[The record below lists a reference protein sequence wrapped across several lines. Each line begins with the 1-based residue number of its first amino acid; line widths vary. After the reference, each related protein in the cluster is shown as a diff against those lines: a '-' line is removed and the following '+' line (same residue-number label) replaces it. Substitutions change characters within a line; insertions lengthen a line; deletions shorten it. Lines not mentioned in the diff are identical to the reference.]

1 MPLHWLLQSTLEK
14 YIPSSTSLKA
24 HYNLPPNIWKVSVLD
39 SSFRVSNWLLSWP
52 NRLLKKNRGLRK
64 NNKFF
69 HYKRMFQYQNIR
81 CALNQAGNLRLIFL
95 GYYPS
100 RFQYSWSSN
109 SVNSPTVFRIAY
121 FIPDAS
127 LVVVYL
133 CCITWPACKSLTK
146 NMFNVLNT
154 FDDRSVP
161 YCVAAKIKEK
171 TQ

>member
-69 HYKRMFQYQNIR
+69 HYKRMFQYQHLMISLMVLVYAITLSR
-81 CALNQAGNLRLIFL
+81 GAYILVLIFCVEFREL
-95 GYYPS
+95 YHLTHDL
-100 RFQYSWSSN
+100 FQAEKKINVVTSWEN
-109 SVNSPTVFRIAY
+109 AQNDIY
-121 FIPDAS
+121 F
-127 LVVVYL
+127 
-133 CCITWPACKSLTK
+133 
-146 NMFNVLNT
+146 
-154 FDDRSVP
+154 
-161 YCVAAKIKEK
+161 
-171 TQ
+171 TQNGWSCHFEWK